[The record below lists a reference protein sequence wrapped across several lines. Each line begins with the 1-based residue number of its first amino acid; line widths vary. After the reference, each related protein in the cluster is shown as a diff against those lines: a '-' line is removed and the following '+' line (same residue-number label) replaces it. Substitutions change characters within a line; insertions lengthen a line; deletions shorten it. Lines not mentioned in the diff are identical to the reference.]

1 MNSNNS
7 HKESSSWRERS
18 SQSQFNRCVLQYCFD
33 DMNNHKSL
41 PNIAKAEFIFKTS
54 IIIRKLFF
62 DFDTSLNEVEPKIE
76 NFQGFTDRQERL
88 SGLRTYFSV
97 RGSLASRGDLTY
109 DFTIKIRVMIKSSK
123 SILCAVFVFLG
134 IVITIFTTIYTLC
147 FGGTLDSN
155 FQLPSRTHRI
165 LRPKKS
171 PRLRTSWF
179 IISANKFVE
188 KSQTNWVCFTL
199 VCDNNWNFSIY
210 LWNSATSRFW
220 KDDL

>member
-18 SQSQFNRCVLQYCFD
+18 NKSQFNRCVLQYCFD

-54 IIIRKLFF
+54 IIIRKLFLYF
-62 DFDTSLNEVEPKIE
+62 RSRTAKSDFTV
-76 NFQGFTDRQERL
+76 F
-88 SGLRTYFSV
+88 GLTFRSV
-97 RGSLASRGDLTY
+97 DPWSPGEIWLTIC
-109 DFTIKIRVMIKSSK
+109 TIKIQVMIKSSN

-179 IISANKFVE
+179 IISANKFVY
-188 KSQTNWVCFTL
+188 KL
-199 VCDNNWNFSIY
+199 
-210 LWNSATSRFW
+210 
-220 KDDL
+220 